1 MWRGSNI
8 YIYICT
14 ISAFLGPSY
23 FYVHTEKERERE
35 RGVNKTGSWK
45 KVEKQ
50 NACVC
55 HTAIYIVKL
64 NEAHV
69 RILSYSLFLI
79 KRSDSRHIKDMFFF
93 SKINNKKTL
102 N

>member
-1 MWRGSNI
+1 MCMWRGSNI
-8 YIYICT
+8 YVQFQPFSVLAIFMYT
-14 ISAFLGPSY
+14 QR
-23 FYVHTEKERERE
+23 KKERE